1 MTDLRQKKPIS
12 FQIIYRFKTGVTLRF
27 PRVEAIRKDKMWY
40 ECLSSTEL
48 EKLKSVRIKEGVF
61 KSISE
66 ERCFNFE
73 FLPPFLTDYLFCK
86 VFSEHNQKGAWLK
99 CALMVESER
108 SFLNCTLLR
117 HRERCPLEMCTLGR
131 IRKVLL
137 EAHPS
142 ERIRSV
148 RYSSGRIRNV
158 SLCVQKK

>member
-1 MTDLRQKKPIS
+1 MRLYDRFKAKKPIS

-73 FLPPFLTDYLFCK
+73 FLPPFLPDYFFVKC
-86 VFSEHNQKGAWLK
+86 SPSIIKGCLIEV
-99 CALMVESER
+99 CS
-108 SFLNCTLLR
+108 
-117 HRERCPLEMCTLGR
+117 HGG
-131 IRKVLL
+131 IRKVLFW
-137 EAHPS
+137 
-142 ERIRSV
+142 IVRS
-148 RYSSGRIRNV
+148 
-158 SLCVQKK
+158 